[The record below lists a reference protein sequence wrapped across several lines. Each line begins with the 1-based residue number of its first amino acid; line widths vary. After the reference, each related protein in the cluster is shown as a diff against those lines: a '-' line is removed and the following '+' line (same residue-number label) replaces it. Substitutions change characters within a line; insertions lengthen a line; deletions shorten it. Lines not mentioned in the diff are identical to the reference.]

1 MLRTAITLV
10 SFVWAASVAGQ
21 TTELRLVQELQIGHA
36 GGTGPDVFGDVS
48 DLAVDPHGRIYVLDA
63 VMKAVRLFD
72 RDGRFIR
79 EIAPE
84 GQGPGERRYRRDG
97 FLGPA
102 SITWDPIRGWLWI
115 DDGRYF
121 QVTDSLGVEHGR
133 DARVSGGFDRNPGPM
148 GKLIAVDSQN
158 RIYEYQREPV
168 GDTSYSYVARG
179 VSAAGSPRTRYLDT
193 LLIDARRMI
202 TDDPRTTLRNIGS
215 ATVTM
220 VMTSRRPDRDEHIWT
235 VSPEG
240 TVWIAPRQQRQL
252 YELTFAGD
260 TIRAFDIDS
269 EPAELDVSPE
279 GWVWSRRVTDAAES
293 TWDLLDNCG
302 ASRGSVSVPYRVSVT
317 EVGSDGELHVVR
329 SDDLDI
335 EYVMRFRLE
344 GTPTRR
350 SCRVRGRRLRISVAC
365 GLPLSGH
372 PDAKPQTAV

>member
-10 SFVWAASVAGQ
+10 SFAWAASVAGQ

-48 DLAVDPHGRIYVLDA
+48 DLTVDPDGRIYVLDA
-63 VMKAVRLFD
+63 GMKAVRLFD

-193 LLIDARRMI
+193 LLIDARP
-202 TDDPRTTLRNIGS
+202 DDNR
-215 ATVTM
+215 
-220 VMTSRRPDRDEHIWT
+220 
-235 VSPEG
+235 
-240 TVWIAPRQQRQL
+240 
-252 YELTFAGD
+252 
-260 TIRAFDIDS
+260 
-269 EPAELDVSPE
+269 
-279 GWVWSRRVTDAAES
+279 
-293 TWDLLDNCG
+293 
-302 ASRGSVSVPYRVSVT
+302 
-317 EVGSDGELHVVR
+317 
-329 SDDLDI
+329 
-335 EYVMRFRLE
+335 
-344 GTPTRR
+344 
-350 SCRVRGRRLRISVAC
+350 
-365 GLPLSGH
+365 
-372 PDAKPQTAV
+372 